1 MATITPL
8 DEMKLAG
15 ALNEAPLP
23 PLRRRRWLARLG
35 WLAAIALAAG
45 AFYYTNPLAKWFGPA
60 TTAARIPTVHPNR
73 GNLLVTVTEEGNIES
88 ASNVDIKCEVAGGS
102 TILWIIPDG
111 TRVQAGDEL
120 VRLDSSTIEDSI
132 SQQKI
137 LWEKAKA
144 AVVESEKTF
153 SAAKI
158 AVQEYLEGTF
168 VKELQLADANIVIA
182 MENLRSAENQLQH
195 TERMARKGYVTS
207 LQRDAQAFAV
217 ERAKLELEAQK
228 TARDVLVRFT
238 KPKMVEELESARDT
252 AEALMRS
259 NQAAYELENGRL
271 DRLNLQLEKCTV
283 TAPQDGM
290 VVYANETSGRGR
302 FGSQQGPEVAEGATV
317 RERQS
322 MIRLPDLT
330 RMQVKVN
337 VHESKVQS
345 LRVGMRAHIK
355 WQDRDLQGQLINIA
369 NQAEPF
375 NFFAP
380 NSKEYA
386 TIVAIDGEVPSEL
399 KPGMSAIV
407 EILVANLTDVL
418 TVPLNAIMQTPQG
431 IYCWV
436 ETKDGTERRDVT
448 LGMASN
454 TAVEIKSGL
463 DEKDIVVLNPRA
475 FVAEAAE
482 AARQLE
488 AIDVNSRFG
497 SEGPA
502 PGAMQAEGVNPPARR
517 GPPGNQGA
525 ENRRG
530 ASGNDRPDR
539 PPTDR
544 ATTESAAGQ

>member
-1 MATITPL
+1 
-8 DEMKLAG
+8 MKLAG
-15 ALNEAPLP
+15 ALNEAPLSP
-23 PLRRRRWLARLG
+23 QRRRRWLARLG

-60 TTAARIPTVHPNR
+60 TTAARIPTAHPKR

-120 VRLDSSTIEDSI
+120 VRLDSSTIEDGI

-144 AVVESEKTF
+144 AVVESEKSF

-259 NQAAYELENGRL
+259 NQAAYDLENGRL
-271 DRLNLQLEKCTV
+271 DRMNVQLEKCTV

-290 VVYANETSGRGR
+290 VVYANDSGGRSR

-355 WQDRDLQGQLINIA
+355 WQDRDLQGQVISIA

-386 TIVAIDGEVPSEL
+386 TIVAIDGAVPSEL

-407 EILVANLTDVL
+407 EILVANLADVL
-418 TVPLNAIMQTPQG
+418 TVPLNAIMETPQG

-436 ETKDGTERRDVT
+436 ETAAGAERRDVT
-448 LGMASN
+448 LGLASN

-463 DEKDIVVLNPRA
+463 NETDSVVLNPRA

-497 SEGPA
+497 GEGPA
-502 PGAMQAEGVNPPARR
+502 PGAMQAEGGAAPVRR

-525 ENRRG
+525 DNRRG
-530 ASGNDRPDR
+530 APGNDRPER
-539 PPTDR
+539 RAPADR